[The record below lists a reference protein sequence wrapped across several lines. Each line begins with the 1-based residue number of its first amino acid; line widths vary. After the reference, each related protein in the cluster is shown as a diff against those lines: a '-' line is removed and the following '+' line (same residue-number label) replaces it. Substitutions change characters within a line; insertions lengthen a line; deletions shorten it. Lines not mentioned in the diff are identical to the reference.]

1 MWKRLLVVI
10 CLALPSDVF
19 SALTVTVDPLIKTIA
34 ENSPGGTSVASIN
47 VSVPAGATL
56 NGNPVIV
63 NASPAYHPF
72 FIASSAASQ
81 WSVITDSAPIL
92 DFEAVPTYRLQIL
105 VQDSKGRSA
114 SQFITVELSDVNE
127 PPFFTGALALQDAE
141 VFLPEDIVNNTLVY
155 KVSAQDP
162 DVIDLQ
168 LQYTIVGISPG
179 NTGFSIDGSGGIFT
193 AMAFD
198 YEGAT
203 KSYTVSVRV
212 QDHGGLAVLGNVKV
226 YITNVND
233 NGPTLNCTFIG
244 YSAGTKIL
252 VPQNS
257 TSSGTAHFKVDEELS
272 IGTLVAACAASDV
285 DLMNDLTFRLQPDN
299 PLLSISTRT
308 GSVLTAAR
316 MDVESD
322 GFVPLQSFAVMVCD
336 GGGRCTAIPA
346 TLEVLPINDVPP
358 YCYQYF
364 YNFIR
369 AGSIPANTT
378 VASLNCFDGDKPPD
392 ALHYTPYGGPLGP
405 GQLFQQVTGSPM
417 TIQVTRTLDFNDP
430 AVVAAEHVY
439 QIMIVISDSTS
450 PVHNVTATVVVE
462 VTAVNEFTPVFES
475 LLYKFNVL
483 ETSVENYKIGSVRA
497 TDADY
502 PLNCVSYTI
511 ASGDSQRLQR
521 FWIDPATGTIEL
533 MTSPDA
539 ETVRE
544 YNLTV
549 QARDC
554 GPVNVKSTSTMVQ
567 IEIIPENDKKPVC
580 IPATYKSVIF
590 DNITVGT
597 PINMFRLSCKDFD
610 SANEELRYEI
620 ISGNVNN
627 HFGFDPSRGSSSPKL
642 ILKSPFSD
650 ADMQDFYHLVV
661 FIIDDNVKVS
671 KPRTGSVLLDI
682 SVRKAATPAPPTTSY
697 YHRRGLTLLTP
708 SVNSYEDKAWYV
720 PLLLTLMALFFV
732 ALVAFVCYLVWRS
745 TGLKDSC
752 CLKAPKRIKVF
763 REAPRKDKMKTVTEI
778 KKYNTVFD
786 GEAVDPVTGNSYK
799 YNSRSGARRWK
810 DPIIVREVEEDGLF
824 KDTELSMAASAAEKH
839 SELPSV
845 LKK

>member
-1 MWKRLLVVI
+1 MLGITERGRSSHDMLGI
-10 CLALPSDVF
+10 
-19 SALTVTVDPLIKTIA
+19 TGR
-34 ENSPGGTSVASIN
+34 GGP
-47 VSVPAGATL
+47 PA
-56 NGNPVIV
+56 
-63 NASPAYHPF
+63 
-72 FIASSAASQ
+72 
-81 WSVITDSAPIL
+81 VITASAPIL

-127 PPFFTGALALQDAE
+127 PPFFTGALALQVNKKIPLKVLMLSPPVTDAE

-155 KVSAQDP
+155 KVAAQDP
-162 DVIDLQ
+162 DVTDLQ
-168 LQYTIVGISPG
+168 LQFTIVSISPG

-193 AMAFD
+193 VMAFD

-203 KSYTVSVRV
+203 KSYMVSVRV
-212 QDHGGLAVLGNVKV
+212 QDHGGLAVLGNIKV

-244 YSAGTKIL
+244 YSAGTKTL
-252 VPQNS
+252 VPQTS
-257 TSSGTAHFKVDEELS
+257 TSGGTARFKVDEELT
-272 IGTLVAACAASDV
+272 IGTLVATCVASDA
-285 DLMNDLTFRLQPDN
+285 DLMNDLSFRLQPDN
-299 PLLSISTRT
+299 PLLSVSTRA

-336 GGGRCTAIPA
+336 GGGRCAAIPA

-358 YCYQYF
+358 YCYQSF

-392 ALHYTPYGGPLGP
+392 ALQYTPYGGLLGP

-430 AVVAAEHVY
+430 AVVAAEHIY

-450 PVHNVTATVVVE
+450 PVHN
-462 VTAVNEFTPVFES
+462 
-475 LLYKFNVL
+475 
-483 ETSVENYKIGSVRA
+483 ENYQIGSVRA

-521 FWIDPATGTIEL
+521 FWIDPVTGTIEL

-554 GPVNVKSTSTMVQ
+554 GPVNVKSTSTTVK
-567 IEIIPENDKKPVC
+567 IEIVPENDKKPVC

-610 SANEELRYEI
+610 SADEELRYEI
-620 ISGNVNN
+620 VSGNVNN
-627 HFGFDPSRGSSSPKL
+627 HFGFDPSRGSSSPKM

-671 KPRTGSVLLDI
+671 KPRTGSVLVDI

-697 YHRRGLTLLTP
+697 Y
-708 SVNSYEDKAWYV
+708 
-720 PLLLTLMALFFV
+720 
-732 ALVAFVCYLVWRS
+732 
-745 TGLKDSC
+745 
-752 CLKAPKRIKVF
+752 
-763 REAPRKDKMKTVTEI
+763 EI

-786 GEAVDPVTGNSYK
+786 GEAVDPVTGKRYK

-810 DPIIVREVEEDGLF
+810 DPIIVREVEEDRLF